1 MIYRDYKG
9 DRLSMMGFGAMRLPV
24 IDGNDGNVDVPKA
37 EALVDEAYRSG
48 INYFDTAW
56 GYHMGTSET
65 VMGEALSRYPRD
77 SYRLSTKFPGYDLS
91 NFGKHEEIFAKQLE
105 KCKVDYFDFYFL
117 HNVCELNIDRYM
129 DEEKYHTV
137 SFFRRMKAEG
147 KIKHLGFSCH
157 GSLEVMKRFL
167 EKYGEFME
175 FGMIQMNYLDYNFQG
190 AKGKLDLLN
199 SYRIPVWVMEP
210 LRGGML
216 AKMAPADLERMR
228 KTRPGIEPVELA
240 FRFLQS
246 LPGVTVILSGMTE
259 MEQMREKLRIFEKD
273 EPLSKEETDALLDIA
288 KGLINGKIAPCTACK
303 YCLSHCPKELNIP
316 VLLEKYNED
325 ALTGGGFI
333 APFAIKAL
341 PPEKRPSACIGCKS
355 CEKVCPQQIRISEI
369 LKAFGSKMDGMLEA
383 FFGKEA

>member
-1 MIYRDYKG
+1 MIYRDYQG

-24 IDGNDGNVDVPKA
+24 IDGNDGKVDVPKA

-288 KGLINGKIAPCTACK
+288 KGLINGKVAPCTACK

>member
-24 IDGNDGNVDVPKA
+24 IDGNDGKVDVPKA

-157 GSLEVMKRFL
+157 GSLEVLKRFL

>member
-24 IDGNDGNVDVPKA
+24 IDGNDGKVDVPKA

-259 MEQMREKLRIFEKD
+259 MEQMREKLSIFEKD

-288 KGLINGKIAPCTACK
+288 KGLINGKVAPCTACK

-341 PPEKRPSACIGCKS
+341 PPEKRPSVCIGCKS

>member
-24 IDGNDGNVDVPKA
+24 IDGNDGKVDVPKA

-48 INYFDTAW
+48 INFFDTAW

-259 MEQMREKLRIFEKD
+259 MEQMREKLSIFEKD

-288 KGLINGKIAPCTACK
+288 KGLINGKVAPCTACK

>member
-24 IDGNDGNVDVPKA
+24 IDGNDGKVDVPKA

-216 AKMAPADLERMR
+216 AKMTPADLERMR

-288 KGLINGKIAPCTACK
+288 KGLINGKVAPCTACK

>member
-1 MIYRDYKG
+1 MIYRDYQG

-24 IDGNDGNVDVPKA
+24 IDGNDGKVDVPKA

-246 LPGVTVILSGMTE
+246 LPGVTVILSDMTE

-288 KGLINGKIAPCTACK
+288 KGLINGKVAPCTACK

>member
-9 DRLSMMGFGAMRLPV
+9 DRVSMMGFGAMRLPV
-24 IDGNDGNVDVPKA
+24 IDGNDGKVDVPKA

-56 GYHMGTSET
+56 GYHMGTSEI

-228 KTRPGIEPVELA
+228 KTRPGIEPVDLA

-273 EPLSKEETDALLDIA
+273 EPLSNEETDALLDIA

-355 CEKVCPQQIRISEI
+355 CEKVCPQQIKISVI

>member
-24 IDGNDGNVDVPKA
+24 IDGNDGKVDVPKA

-246 LPGVTVILSGMTE
+246 LPGVTVILSDMTE

-288 KGLINGKIAPCTACK
+288 KGLINGKVAPCTACK

>member
-1 MIYRDYKG
+1 MIYRDYQG

-24 IDGNDGNVDVPKA
+24 IDGNDGKVDVPKA

-65 VMGEALSRYPRD
+65 VMGEVLSRYPRD

-288 KGLINGKIAPCTACK
+288 KGLINGKVAPCTACK

>member
-24 IDGNDGNVDVPKA
+24 IDGNDGKVDVPKA

-273 EPLSKEETDALLDIA
+273 EPLSKEETDALLVIA

>member
-24 IDGNDGNVDVPKA
+24 IDGNDGKVDVPKA

-210 LRGGML
+210 LRGGRL

>member
-24 IDGNDGNVDVPKA
+24 IDGNDGKVDVPKA
-37 EALVDEAYRSG
+37 EALVDEAYRLG

-105 KCKVDYFDFYFL
+105 KCKVDFFDFYFL

-288 KGLINGKIAPCTACK
+288 KGLINGKVAPCTACK

>member
-24 IDGNDGNVDVPKA
+24 IDGNDGKVDVSKA

-273 EPLSKEETDALLDIA
+273 EPLSKEETDTLLDIA
-288 KGLINGKIAPCTACK
+288 KGLINGKVAPCTACK

>member
-1 MIYRDYKG
+1 MIFRDFKG

-24 IDGNDGNVDVPKA
+24 IDGNDGKVDVPKA

-259 MEQMREKLRIFEKD
+259 MEQMREKLSIFEKD

-288 KGLINGKIAPCTACK
+288 KGLINGKVAPCTACK

>member
-288 KGLINGKIAPCTACK
+288 KGLINGKVAPCTACK

>member
-24 IDGNDGNVDVPKA
+24 IDGNDGKVDVPKA

-288 KGLINGKIAPCTACK
+288 KGLINGKVAPCTACK

>member
-1 MIYRDYKG
+1 MIYRDYQG
-9 DRLSMMGFGAMRLPV
+9 DKLSMMGFGAMRLPV

-288 KGLINGKIAPCTACK
+288 KGLINGKVAPCTACK

>member
-24 IDGNDGNVDVPKA
+24 IDGNDGKVDVPKA

-157 GSLEVMKRFL
+157 GSLEVLKRFL

-199 SYRIPVWVMEP
+199 SYSIPIWVMEP

>member
-1 MIYRDYKG
+1 
-9 DRLSMMGFGAMRLPV
+9 
-24 IDGNDGNVDVPKA
+24 
-37 EALVDEAYRSG
+37 EAYRSG

-273 EPLSKEETDALLDIA
+273 EPLSKDETDALLDIA
-288 KGLINGKIAPCTACK
+288 KGLINGKVAPCTACK

>member
-24 IDGNDGNVDVPKA
+24 IDGNDGKVDVPKA

-273 EPLSKEETDALLDIA
+273 ESLSKEETDALLVIA

-369 LKAFGSKMDGMLEA
+369 LKAFGSKMDSMLEA

>member
-24 IDGNDGNVDVPKA
+24 IDGNDGKVDVPKA

-199 SYRIPVWVMEP
+199 SYRIPVWIMEP

-288 KGLINGKIAPCTACK
+288 KGLINGKVAPCTACK

>member
-1 MIYRDYKG
+1 MIYRDYQG

-24 IDGNDGNVDVPKA
+24 IDGNDGKVDIPKA

-288 KGLINGKIAPCTACK
+288 KGLINGKVAPCTACK

>member
-1 MIYRDYKG
+1 MIYRDYQG

-24 IDGNDGNVDVPKA
+24 IDGNDGKVDVPKA

-77 SYRLSTKFPGYDLS
+77 SYRFSTKFPGYDLS

-117 HNVCELNIDRYM
+117 HNICELNIDRYM

-288 KGLINGKIAPCTACK
+288 KGLINGKVAPCTACK

>member
-1 MIYRDYKG
+1 MIYRDYKE
-9 DRLSMMGFGAMRLPV
+9 DRLSMMSFGAMRLPV
-24 IDGNDGNVDVPKA
+24 IDGNDGKVDVPKA

-199 SYRIPVWVMEP
+199 SYSIPIWVMEP

>member
-24 IDGNDGNVDVPKA
+24 IDGNDGKVDVPKA

-259 MEQMREKLRIFEKD
+259 MEQMREKLSIFEKD

-288 KGLINGKIAPCTACK
+288 KGLINGKVAPCTACK

-316 VLLEKYNED
+316 ALLEKYNED

>member
-1 MIYRDYKG
+1 MIYRDYKE
-9 DRLSMMGFGAMRLPV
+9 DRLSMMSFGAMRLPV
-24 IDGNDGNVDVPKA
+24 IDGNDGKVDVPKA

-273 EPLSKEETDALLDIA
+273 EPLSKEETDALLVIA

-369 LKAFGSKMDGMLEA
+369 LKAFGSKMDSMLEA

>member
-24 IDGNDGNVDVPKA
+24 IDGNDGKVDVPKA

-259 MEQMREKLRIFEKD
+259 MEQMREKLSIFEKD

-288 KGLINGKIAPCTACK
+288 KGLINGKVAPCTACK

>member
-24 IDGNDGNVDVPKA
+24 IDGNDGKVDVPKA

>member
-24 IDGNDGNVDVPKA
+24 IDGNDGKVDVPKA

-157 GSLEVMKRFL
+157 GSLEVLKRFL

-273 EPLSKEETDALLDIA
+273 EPLSKEETDALLVIA

>member
-24 IDGNDGNVDVPKA
+24 IDGNDGKVDVPKA

-157 GSLEVMKRFL
+157 GSLEVLKRFL

-369 LKAFGSKMDGMLEA
+369 LKAFGSKMDSMLEA

>member
-24 IDGNDGNVDVPKA
+24 IDGNDGKVDVPKA

-199 SYRIPVWVMEP
+199 SYTIPVWVMEP

-288 KGLINGKIAPCTACK
+288 KGLINGKVAPCTACK

>member
-1 MIYRDYKG
+1 MCLAEKV
-9 DRLSMMGFGAMRLPV
+9 RLEGGPFAIAHCNFGLRGEES
-24 IDGNDGNVDVPKA
+24 DG
-37 EALVDEAYRSG
+37 DEAFVKEWADQYG
-48 INYFDTAW
+48 IPLHIRRFETEAFAAREGISIEMAARRLRYHWFGQLCREH
-56 GYHMGTSET
+56 GYEAVAVAHNANDNAETLLLNLLRGT
-65 VMGEALSRYPRD
+65 GLKG
-77 SYRLSTKFPGYDLS
+77 LLG
-91 NFGKHEEIFAKQLE
+91 
-105 KCKVDYFDFYFL
+105 
-117 HNVCELNIDRYM
+117 
-129 DEEKYHTV
+129 
-137 SFFRRMKAEG
+137 MKAEG

-288 KGLINGKIAPCTACK
+288 KGLINGKVAPCTACK

>member
-1 MIYRDYKG
+1 MIYKDYQG

-24 IDGNDGNVDVPKA
+24 IDGNDGKVDIPKA

-288 KGLINGKIAPCTACK
+288 KGLINGKVAPCTACK

>member
-1 MIYRDYKG
+1 MIYRDYQG

-24 IDGNDGNVDVPKA
+24 IDGNDGKVDVTKA

-273 EPLSKEETDALLDIA
+273 EPLSKDETDALLDIA
-288 KGLINGKIAPCTACK
+288 KGLINGKVAPCTACK

>member
-24 IDGNDGNVDVPKA
+24 IDGNDGKVDVPKA

-199 SYRIPVWVMEP
+199 SYSIPVWVMEP

>member
-9 DRLSMMGFGAMRLPV
+9 DKLSMMGFGAMRLPV
-24 IDGNDGNVDVPKA
+24 IDGNDGKVDVPKA

-129 DEEKYHTV
+129 NEEKYHTV

-199 SYRIPVWVMEP
+199 SYSIPVWVMEP